1 MSTVAV
7 GGVVALTWFM
17 EHFEKCS
24 ERAVMVKTWL
34 PAQYTG
40 PSTYVD
46 ELVYNRALT
55 LVRRLL
61 FLLHP
66 SFSVTWW
73 SHTEQ
78 YHVEPNGGEEGAP
91 GSARHAR

>member
-1 MSTVAV
+1 MAV

-55 LVRRLL
+55 LVRCLL
-61 FLLHP
+61 FLVHT
-66 SFSVTWW
+66 SFGVTLR
-73 SHTEQ
+73 SKTE
-78 YHVEPNGGEEGAP
+78 YIISEPNGGEEGTLGP
-91 GSARHAR
+91 ARHAR

>member
-1 MSTVAV
+1 
-7 GGVVALTWFM
+7 M

-55 LVRRLL
+55 LVRLVPFAL
-61 FLLHP
+61 SLTLTYMT
-66 SFSVTWW
+66 S
-73 SHTEQ
+73 
-78 YHVEPNGGEEGAP
+78 
-91 GSARHAR
+91 